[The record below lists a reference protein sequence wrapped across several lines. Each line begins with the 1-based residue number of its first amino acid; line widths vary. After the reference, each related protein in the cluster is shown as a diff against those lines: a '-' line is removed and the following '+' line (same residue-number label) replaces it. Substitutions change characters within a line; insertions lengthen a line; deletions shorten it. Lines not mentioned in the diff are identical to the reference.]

1 MFPRLEWRTVLKAL
15 AGFLVGLAA
24 WIFLTPAY
32 DHAVAA
38 GAEKV
43 MRTFE
48 RPKVT
53 HLRPAGD
60 NFVTVDRADFDPRSK
75 RPGIPVR
82 DLTFNIAL
90 LTALFAASKRPF
102 SDRNIGGFLIA
113 LVLLYATHIFGT
125 IAEVMAIYVAK
136 LGMWST
142 VHYNDLDRNVW
153 GVLNHFYR
161 LVLMYAFAFAL
172 WWIFRDPAT
181 AVAAPSAPAQ
191 KKRKKK
197 R

>member
-1 MFPRLEWRTVLKAL
+1 
-15 AGFLVGLAA
+15 VGLAA

-32 DHAVAA
+32 DRVVAA
-38 GAEKV
+38 GAETV

-48 RPKVT
+48 KPKVT
-53 HLRPAGD
+53 HLRPGD
-60 NFVTVDRADFDPRSK
+60 DKFVTVDRADFDPRSK
-75 RPGIPVR
+75 RPAIPLS

-90 LTALFAASKRPF
+90 LTALFAVSKRPF

-113 LVLLYATHIFGT
+113 LVLLYVTHIFGA

-142 VHYNDLDRNVW
+142 VHYSDLDRNVW

-172 WWIFRDPAT
+172 WWIFRGPDT
-181 AVAAPSAPAQ
+181 APVKETRAPA
-191 KKRKKK
+191 KKRKK